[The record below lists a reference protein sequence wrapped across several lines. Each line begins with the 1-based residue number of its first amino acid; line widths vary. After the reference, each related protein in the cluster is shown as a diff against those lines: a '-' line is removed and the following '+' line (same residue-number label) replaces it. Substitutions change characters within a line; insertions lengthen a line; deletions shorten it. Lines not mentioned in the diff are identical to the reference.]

1 MTRRM
6 ARYALLTA
14 LAMVLSWLESL
25 VPVSAAAPG
34 VKLGLTNLVVIF
46 ALYRMGL
53 RAAAAVSLARVG
65 LVSMTFGNAYSFA
78 YSLAG
83 AALSLAVMALLRRT
97 GRFSILGVSVAGGV
111 SHNIAQ
117 ILVAVA
123 ALGTGRL
130 AWYLPALLVSG
141 VAAGVAIGAVGGV
154 LTERIKIYRKIASL
168 PGGEAQFFCRPCMES
183 ACSGHPREQKRS
195 DARCPLKRA

>member
-14 LAMVLSWLESL
+14 LAMVLSWLESM

-34 VKLGLTNLVVIF
+34 IKLGLTNLVVIF

-117 ILVAVA
+117 ILVAVT

-154 LTERIKIYRKIASL
+154 LTERIKI
-168 PGGEAQFFCRPCMES
+168 
-183 ACSGHPREQKRS
+183 
-195 DARCPLKRA
+195 

>member
-6 ARYALLTA
+6 ARYALLTS
-14 LAMVLSWLESL
+14 LAMVLSWLESM

-53 RAAAAVSLARVG
+53 RDAAAI
-65 LVSMTFGNAYSFA
+65 
-78 YSLAG
+78 SLAG
-83 AALSLAVMALLRRT
+83 AALSLTVMALLRRT

-117 ILVAVA
+117 ILVAMA

-141 VAAGVAIGAVGGV
+141 VAAGVAIGAVGGI
-154 LTERIKIYRKIASL
+154 LTERIKI
-168 PGGEAQFFCRPCMES
+168 
-183 ACSGHPREQKRS
+183 
-195 DARCPLKRA
+195 